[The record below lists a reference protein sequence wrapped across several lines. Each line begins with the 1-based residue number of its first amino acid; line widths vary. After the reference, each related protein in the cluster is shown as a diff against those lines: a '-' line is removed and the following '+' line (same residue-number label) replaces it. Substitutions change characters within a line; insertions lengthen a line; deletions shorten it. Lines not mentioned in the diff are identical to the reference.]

1 MSKVSKPEFSRLAQV
16 DDIPKEG
23 ITFAVEANAVE
34 REALACRFGAVA
46 IESLKAEISL
56 HPKQGRGCWQVEGR
70 VRGQVVQECVV
81 TLNPVRTES
90 DFAFERRYVTNIR
103 GGTREEFGREGDAVL
118 ALDQEDVPEIL
129 TGGVIDLGEIVAE
142 EFALSL
148 DPFPR
153 AAGVVFNGYS
163 TEADN
168 QDNATSAFTALANR
182 HSVIE
187 K

>member
-1 MSKVSKPEFSRLAQV
+1 M

-23 ITFAVEANAVE
+23 ITLTVEANAAE

-46 IESLKAEISL
+46 IESLKAQVSL
-56 HPKQGRGCWQVEGR
+56 HPEQGRACWQVEGR
-70 VRGQVVQECVV
+70 VLGQVVQECVV
-81 TLNPVRTES
+81 TLNLVRTES
-90 DFAFERRYVTNIR
+90 EFTFERCYATNIR
-103 GGTREEFGREGDAVL
+103 GGTREELRREGDAAL
-118 ALDQEDVPEIL
+118 TLDQDDAPEML

-168 QDNATSAFTALANR
+168 QNNATSAFAALANR

-187 K
+187 KKR